1 MSLERILNA
10 ESVAIIGASKKETK
24 RGYQTIRTLL
34 DEKYEGRI
42 YPVNPKEKSILGF
55 KCYKNVSDIEE
66 PVDVALVA
74 TPAGTLPAVLD
85 DCGRNGVCGAVILAG
100 GFGEMGREGRKLE
113 NEMVAVAQKHHIRLI
128 GPNTSGMLNM
138 HDNLNL
144 VGLKNA
150 PKGDIALLTQSGNMA
165 LTLITEAKIKSHKGF
180 SYYVGVG
187 NEADIKF
194 HEYLEFFR
202 QDPKTRA
209 ILMYV
214 EGLHNGRAFIQQAQ
228 KTTLEK
234 PIILLKSGRSSTGKK
249 SAGSHT
255 GALAGISEVARGAFK
270 RAGIT
275 VIENSDELFPVAETL
290 SSLQPVKKNNV
301 AILADGGGHATIA
314 ADLLTDLGVRLPELS
329 QKTQQKLKKILPAAA
344 SVPNP
349 VDVAGGTD
357 ADPSIFAD
365 CADIM
370 LKDPNV
376 GGLLI
381 VGLFGGYGIRFAASL
396 SLMEEDAAH
405 RMGKLVRSRH
415 KPIVLH
421 SLYNSE
427 KPHALDLLRYYNIPV
442 FDSLDVAVKCISA
455 LAEYGSYLKSYHP
468 KYTFELNW
476 GAKAKPEGEAIIRNA
491 RGDGRQ
497 ALLEHEAKRLF
508 ALHDAPVSKD
518 LLAKSADEAARIAA
532 KSGGDVVLKIVSPNI
547 LHKTE
552 AGGVRVKLHTQKEI
566 RQAYRDIIRN
576 ARNYNPDADI
586 RGVLVSPM
594 AAEGVEVIIGTKY
607 DDQFGPVIMY
617 GLGGIM
623 VEILKDVSFRVI
635 PLSPT
640 GARQMIE
647 ETKSFP
653 ILNGSRGKP
662 PLDKRAITKLLLRC
676 SEIVEAYPEIQEMDL
691 NPVIVHQE
699 GITIVD
705 ARVILKPEGG
715 IQMTDDRSQRTDDEN
730 RGPNTQINNQM
741 FSLLTGTF

>member
-1 MSLERILNA
+1 MSLEKILNA
-10 ESVAIIGASKKETK
+10 ESVAIIGASKNETK

-34 DEKYEGRI
+34 DEKYEGKI
-42 YPVNPKEKSILGF
+42 YPVNPKEKRILGV
-55 KCYKNVSDIEE
+55 KCYQKVSDIGE

-74 TPAGTLPAVLD
+74 TPAGTLPAVLE
-85 DCGRNGVCGAVILAG
+85 DCGQNGVSGAVVLAG
-100 GFGEMGREGRKLE
+100 GFGEMSREGRKLE
-113 NEMVAVAQKHHIRLI
+113 NEMVAVAKKHHIRLI

-138 HDNLNL
+138 HANLNL
-144 VGLKNA
+144 VGLKDA

-165 LTLITEAKIKSHKGF
+165 LTLITEAKIKSRKGF

-202 QDPKTRA
+202 IDPSTRA

-214 EGLHNGRAFIQQAQ
+214 EGLHNGREFIQQAQ
-228 KTTLEK
+228 ITTLEK

-270 RAGIT
+270 RAGII
-275 VIENSDELFPVAETL
+275 VIENSDELFPAAETL
-290 SSLQPVKKNNV
+290 SSLPPIKNNKI

-314 ADLLTDLGVRLPELS
+314 ADLLTDLGVEIPELNE
-329 QKTQQKLKKILPAAA
+329 KTQNRLRGLLPRAA

-357 ADPSIFAD
+357 ADPSVFAD
-365 CADIM
+365 CVRII
-370 LKDPNV
+370 LNDPNV

-381 VGLFGGYGIRFAASL
+381 VGLFGGYGIRFAESL

-405 RMGKLVRSRH
+405 QMGKMMKKRN

-421 SLYNSE
+421 SLYCSE

-442 FDSLDVAVKCISA
+442 YDSLDVAVKCISV
-455 LAEYGSYLKSYHP
+455 LAEYGKYLRSYHP
-468 KYTFELNW
+468 KFTFELNW
-476 GAKAKPEGEAIIRNA
+476 GTKAKPQCEAIIRTV
-491 RGDGRQ
+491 REDGRR
-497 ALLEHEAKRLF
+497 ALLEHEAKQLF
-508 ALHDAPVSKD
+508 ALHGAPVSRD
-518 LLAKSADEAARIAA
+518 LLAKSAGEAAEIAA
-532 KSGGDVVLKIVSPNI
+532 NAGGDVVLKIVSPNI

-552 AGGVRVKLHTQKEI
+552 AGGVQVKLRTQKEV
-566 RQAYRDIIRN
+566 RQAYKDIIRN
-576 ARNYNPDADI
+576 ARQYNPDADI
-586 RGVLVSPM
+586 RGVLVSAM

-623 VEILKDVSFRVI
+623 VEILKDVAFRVI
-635 PLSPT
+635 PLTPT
-640 GARQMIE
+640 GARKMIE

-676 SEIVEAYPEIQEMDL
+676 SEIVVAYPEIQEMDL

-705 ARVILKPEGG
+705 ARVILKSDDGC
-715 IQMTDDRSQRTDDEN
+715 QMSEDRCRMAVDRGQKTDD
-730 RGPNTQINNQM
+730 
-741 FSLLTGTF
+741 

>member
-1 MSLERILNA
+1 MSLEKILKA
-10 ESVAIIGASKKETK
+10 ESVAIIGASKNETK
-24 RGYQTIRTLL
+24 RGYQTIRTLI

-55 KCYKNVSDIEE
+55 KCYKKISDIEE

-74 TPAGTLPAVLD
+74 TPARTLPAVLE
-85 DCGRNGVCGAVILAG
+85 DCGKNGVSGAVVLAG

-113 NEMVAVAQKHHIRLI
+113 SEMVAVAKKHRIRLI
-128 GPNTSGMLNM
+128 GPNTSGMLNL
-138 HDNLNL
+138 HDHLNL
-144 VGLKNA
+144 VGLKDA
-150 PKGDIALLTQSGNMA
+150 PPGDIALLTQSGNMA
-165 LTLITEAKIKSHKGF
+165 LTLITEAKIRSRKGF

-187 NEADIKF
+187 NEADIQF
-194 HEYLEFFR
+194 HEYLEFF
-202 QDPKTRA
+202 QHDPGTRA

-214 EGLHNGRAFIQQAQ
+214 EGLRNGREFIQQAQ

-270 RAGIT
+270 RAGII

-290 SSLQPVKKNNV
+290 SSLPPIKNNKI

-314 ADLLTDLGVRLPELS
+314 SDLLTDLNIEIPEFS
-329 QKTQQKLKKILPAAA
+329 EKTQNKLRELLPAAA

-357 ADPSIFAD
+357 ADPSVFAD
-365 CADIM
+365 CARII
-370 LKDPNV
+370 LNDPSV

-381 VGLFGGYGIRFAASL
+381 VGLFGGYGIRFAESL

-405 RMGKLVRSRH
+405 RMGKLVKSRN

-427 KPHALDLLRYYNIPV
+427 KPHALELLRYYNIPV

-455 LAEYGSYLKSYHP
+455 LPEYGNYLKSYHP
-468 KYTFELNW
+468 KNTFVLNW
-476 GAKAKPEGEAIIRNA
+476 KAKAKPQGEAIFETVRQ
-491 RGDGRQ
+491 DGRQ
-497 ALLEHEAKRLF
+497 ALLENEAKQLF
-508 ALHDAPVSKD
+508 ALHGAPVSRD
-518 LLAKSADEAARIAA
+518 LLAKSADEAVEIAA
-532 KSGGDVVLKIVSPNI
+532 KAGGGVALKIVSPNI

-552 AGGVRVKLHTQKEI
+552 AGGVRIKLHTQKDV
-566 RQAYRDIIRN
+566 RQAYKDILQN
-576 ARNYNPDADI
+576 ARNYNPEADI

-623 VEILKDVSFRVI
+623 VEILRDVSFRVI

-640 GARQMIE
+640 GARRMIE

-662 PLDKRAITKLLLRC
+662 PLDKKAITKLLMLC
-676 SEIVEAYPEIQEMDL
+676 SEIVEAYPQIAEMDL
-691 NPVIVHQE
+691 NPVIVHQN
-699 GITIVD
+699 GLSVVD
-705 ARVILKPEGG
+705 ARVILKS
-715 IQMTDDRSQRTDDEN
+715 DDRCRMSEDRCRMAED
-730 RGPNTQINNQM
+730 G
-741 FSLLTGTF
+741 